1 MLRILIITYC
11 FILIM
16 NRINAQ
22 TAFYGT
28 VLNANGNAISYA
40 AVSTIDGF
48 GTICD
53 SLGNFELKLKDF
65 NRNKKMFISSLGYKT
80 DTFLLTKHT
89 TNPKFFLN
97 PDQFLLNEVAIV
109 SQQTIENKSAVSAF
123 STNKKEMTPLNPQ
136 SVNQVLQTKAGFTNK
151 SGYQAP
157 LTLRGMSGNRI
168 LVLRNGNR
176 RFSSYP
182 AGVMSHTINVYDLER
197 IEIEKGAASVIYG
210 ASAMGGIINLIDK
223 SPFKQNKFNA
233 KITTGYGSVNKEK
246 NLLGCGGWSN
256 GKIAIKAGFRYRDA
270 DNFKYPDGSIAEN
283 SFYTDKDFFTTTGYK
298 LSDLEK
304 IVLSVDIHEGG
315 PWGKPLGFNGTQYM
329 RIQTKKENSNNY
341 SLKYSKGK
349 LGIFSNA
356 EINGFYSDENR
367 ILINK
372 YFAAAGYRLSYVET
386 TNFSDYYYGSLIK
399 GNIDVNEFYKIT
411 TGAEWYSFH
420 ISTPTDFIDY
430 IEDISYEN
438 RVSHNAHSISSGI
451 FVNNEY
457 KFSNNTKGILGIRYN
472 YASVYEGD
480 VHSKELSEGRN
491 DKKNAISGNLSLLFN
506 IQSKSKVKLNLSRS
520 FRMPETTEMYT
531 DNYTSNGILFGNPD
545 LEPEYCY
552 SFDLSYQYKS
562 KHTDFEL
569 SPFIWFMN
577 NMITK
582 EEKRG
587 LPGTNYT
594 YVNIG
599 ETRMFGG
606 EANLNIKYN
615 GILSSNDKIVVRL
628 GMAYLNGTDITE
640 TKGLFMD
647 GEPLDYVPP
656 FNIKSDFNYN
666 FSFNN
671 DIQIHTTIRSVY
683 YSEQTRLGEY
693 QYATPQYF
701 LLGCNLGM
709 NLPKVKTKPSLNI
722 AINNLLNKEYYSYQ
736 SYIPSEGRDIRV
748 FLTFNF

>member
-1 MLRILIITYC
+1 
-11 FILIM
+11 M
-16 NRINAQ
+16 NIINAQ
-22 TAFYGT
+22 TDFHGT
-28 VLNANGNAISYA
+28 VLNTNGNAISYA
-40 AVSTIDGF
+40 TVSTMDGL
-48 GTICD
+48 GTTCD
-53 SLGNFELKLKDF
+53 SLGNFELKFKDF
-65 NRNKKMFISSLGYKT
+65 NRNKKLLIRSLGYIT

-97 PDQFLLNEVAIV
+97 PDQFQLNEVAVV
-109 SQQTIENKSAVSAF
+109 SQQSISSKSAVSTF
-123 STNKKEMTPLNPQ
+123 FTNKKEMMQLNPQ
-136 SVNQVLQTKAGFTNK
+136 NVNQVLQTKSGFTNK

-246 NLLGCGGWSN
+246 NLLSCGGWSN
-256 GKIAIKAGFRYRDA
+256 GKFALKTGFKYRDA
-270 DNFKYPDGSIAEN
+270 DNFKYPNGSMAEN
-283 SFYTDKDFFTTTGYK
+283 SFYTDKDFFITTGYK
-298 LSDLEK
+298 FSELEK
-304 IVLSVDIHEGG
+304 IIISVDIHDGG
-315 PWGKPLGFNGTQYM
+315 PWGKPVGFNGTQYM
-329 RIQTKKENSNNY
+329 RVHTKKEKSNNY
-341 SLKYSKGK
+341 SIKYSKGK
-349 LGIFSNA
+349 FGIFSNA

-367 ILINK
+367 VLVKK
-372 YFAAAGYRLSYVET
+372 YFAAAGYRLSYIET
-386 TNFSDYYYGSLIK
+386 TDFSDYYYGTLAK
-399 GNIDVNEFYKIT
+399 GNIIINEKFT
-411 TGAEWYSFH
+411 LTSGAEFYSFH

-457 KFSNNTKGILGIRYN
+457 KLSNGLKGILGIRYN

-480 VHSKELSEGRN
+480 VHSTELSEGRN
-491 DKKNAISGNLSLLFN
+491 DKKNAISGNLSLLIN
-506 IQSKSKVKLNLSRS
+506 IQSKSRIKLNLARS

-562 KHTDFEL
+562 KYIDFEL
-569 SPFIWFMN
+569 SPFIWYMN
-577 NMITK
+577 DMITK

-587 LPGTNYT
+587 LPGTNNT
-594 YVNIG
+594 YVNVSKS
-599 ETRMFGG
+599 RMFGG
-606 EANLNIKYN
+606 EANLNLKYQ
-615 GILSSNDKIVVRL
+615 GVLSSNDKIVARI
-628 GMAYLNGTDITE
+628 GMSYLNGTDITE
-640 TKGLFMD
+640 TNGLFTK

-656 FNIKSDFNYN
+656 FNIKSDLNYN
-666 FSFNN
+666 FSLNN
-671 DIQIHTTIRSVY
+671 DIKLHTTIRSVY
-683 YSEQTRLGEY
+683 YSEQTRLGDY

-701 LLGCNLGM
+701 LIGCNIGM
-709 NLPKVKTKPSLNI
+709 NLPKIKTKPSLNV
-722 AINNLLNKEYYSYQ
+722 AINNLLNKEYYCYQ